1 MSKAGASLATCYG
14 PVSADVIAKAEN
26 IRLLILDVD
35 GVLSDG
41 LIYMGNNGEEL
52 KAFNVRD
59 GYGIRC
65 ALTSDIEVAIITGRK
80 AKLVEDRCATLGIT
94 HLYQGQSNKLIAFS
108 DLLEKL
114 AIAPENVAY
123 VGLLP
128 RTKASLSDQGIKV
141 KGLLYECVQMHQK
154 GWFIRNTTKSRPK
167 TIMIGFDPYSVN
179 TIYVFFDEN
188 KLEYWEAQLSDFSRQ
203 YRNLNWWETGLI
215 QKAIKTVEKQ
225 HIQLKSSALNELHEF
240 TDNIVKTA
248 KSRQAQ
254 AGVRDLSKAQR
265 TRDIRQNKIEAV
277 QQERAEHI
285 QNRPVNPL
293 KTVHDQDTLQP
304 NQQPSSSNNLD
315 LNRQPDLMRQLF
327 EEEDE
332 E

>member
-14 PVSADVIAKAEN
+14 PVSADVMAKAEN

-123 VGLLP
+123 VGDDLIDCPVMEKVGLSVAVADAHPLLIP
-128 RTKASLSDQGIKV
+128 RADYVTRIAGGRGAVREVCDLLLLAQGKLDEV
-141 KGLLYECVQMHQK
+141 KGHS
-154 GWFIRNTTKSRPK
+154 I
-167 TIMIGFDPYSVN
+167 
-179 TIYVFFDEN
+179 
-188 KLEYWEAQLSDFSRQ
+188 
-203 YRNLNWWETGLI
+203 
-215 QKAIKTVEKQ
+215 
-225 HIQLKSSALNELHEF
+225 
-240 TDNIVKTA
+240 
-248 KSRQAQ
+248 
-254 AGVRDLSKAQR
+254 
-265 TRDIRQNKIEAV
+265 
-277 QQERAEHI
+277 
-285 QNRPVNPL
+285 
-293 KTVHDQDTLQP
+293 
-304 NQQPSSSNNLD
+304 
-315 LNRQPDLMRQLF
+315 
-327 EEEDE
+327 
-332 E
+332 